1 MWQNDLDLPCR
12 NSGTPPPAWD
22 PSSMRLPVL
31 FAAALA
37 ALPACATDVTLI
49 GIFPGK
55 AVITVN
61 RGVPRT
67 ISTGERTAEGV
78 LLIST
83 GHDQAVLEID
93 GVKQTLD

>member
-1 MWQNDLDLPCR
+1 
-12 NSGTPPPAWD
+12 
-22 PSSMRLPVL
+22 MRLPVL

-78 LLIST
+78 LL
-83 GHDQAVLEID
+83 V
-93 GVKQTLD
+93 